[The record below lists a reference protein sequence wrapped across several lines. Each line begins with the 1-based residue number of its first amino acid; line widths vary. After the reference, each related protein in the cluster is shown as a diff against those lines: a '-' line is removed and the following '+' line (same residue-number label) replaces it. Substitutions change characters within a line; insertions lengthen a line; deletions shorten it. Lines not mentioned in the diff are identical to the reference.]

1 MSISAYTNHPVR
13 ASIERIL
20 SMQSAPE
27 FADVTVAGNESHAFA
42 RDRVFGLTQVI
53 QSLLSQTPA
62 QLVSTQGLNQ
72 LQANIQAPLNELTN
86 FLANKNPAHIV
97 NAAAQFD
104 QNVQSLLW
112 CFAPQSDKKFG
123 SDLPKILQ
131 AQAETARESINQLI
145 VQRDGLANRITE
157 LQTKSDDY
165 AKSLESLT
173 TGAAQERA
181 EAAAAVA
188 KLEQLFAEK
197 ETTRAAAFDTTV
209 QGFRAAFKIL
219 EDQTNSKSDALID
232 NLEIKKEE
240 ASLLLE
246 AIGNT
251 GITGNYQKI
260 ASSESTQANTWRRIT
275 VGFFAIG
282 VAIAVTAFCKFLDQP
297 YTDQNFWPV
306 VIRLLFA
313 IAITAPA
320 WYTAKE
326 SARHRTNSDRA
337 KQTEL
342 ELASLGPF
350 IELMDAEKKNEI
362 REQLI
367 KQYFGKTIDA
377 HTANPPVDALQMKD
391 FAIELVKAIKK

>member
-1 MSISAYTNHPVR
+1 MSISAYTNHPIR

-27 FADVTVAGNESHAFA
+27 FADVMVAGNESHAFA

-112 CFAPQSDKKFG
+112 SFAPQYSK
-123 SDLPKILQ
+123 SLSTDLPKILES
-131 AQAETARESINQLI
+131 QAETARESINQLI

-157 LQTKSDDY
+157 LQIKSDEY
-165 AKSLESLT
+165 AKNLETLT
-173 TGAAQERA
+173 IGAAQERA
-181 EAAAAVA
+181 EAAATVA
-188 KLEQLFAEK
+188 KLEQQFAK
-197 ETTRAAAFDTTV
+197 NETTRTTTFDATV
-209 QGFRAAFKIL
+209 QELRTEFNLFENL
-219 EDQTNSKSDALID
+219 TNNKSEALID
-232 NLEIKKEE
+232 NLETKKKE
-240 ASLLLE
+240 ASRLLE

-260 ASSESTQANTWRRIT
+260 ASSESTQANIWRWIT
-275 VGFFAIG
+275 VSFFAIG
-282 VAIAVTAFCKFLDQP
+282 VAIAVTTFCKFLDQP
-297 YTDQNFWPV
+297 DKDQNFWPV

-377 HTANPPVDALQMKD
+377 HTANPPVDASAIKD
-391 FAIELVKAIKK
+391 FAIELAKAIKK